1 MAKPRLNQVVAV
13 VSGKKAQAA
22 EALTGVYHLFQKAT
36 LFEGLDRR
44 FTPRNDSG
52 ENKPAERKKPQ
63 HTVKEL
69 YAKVEPAL
77 AELFDG
83 VATQDWGNT
92 QARADVVVD
101 GKVLLSAAPVTFLL
115 FLDKQLQ
122 DIRSFVEKLPLRD
135 AAEDWAFQP
144 ESGYFATPL
153 SGRLVTAKV
162 QEPLVLYPATE
173 QHPAQTQLITKDVVT
188 GQWDERKFSGAATRA
203 DQEALLGR
211 IRKLQEA
218 VKLARETANSAEVDK
233 QRVGSPILDYVFGGI
248 LK

>member
-173 QHPAQTQLITKDVVT
+173 QHPALAPAHRFALTR
-188 GQWDERKFSGAATRA
+188 WPPPASPPAARPPIPSPPA
-203 DQEALLGR
+203 PPG
-211 IRKLQEA
+211 
-218 VKLARETANSAEVDK
+218 
-233 QRVGSPILDYVFGGI
+233 GSPARRPSPSGCRRTCRGRPS
-248 LK
+248 